1 VLSSAVNPK
10 ADHWRTEET
19 TKPKWI
25 AIMSISAQHRFSA
38 LDLFSSAL
46 FCVWLSMASLLA
58 SFDLIF

>member
-1 VLSSAVNPK
+1 
-10 ADHWRTEET
+10 
-19 TKPKWI
+19 
-25 AIMSISAQHRFSA
+25 MSISAQHRFSA